1 MINRMTT
8 LAQSVE
14 IGGPGA
20 LPLESVACEL
30 EQ

>member
-8 LAQSVE
+8 LAQPVA
-14 IGGPGA
+14 IGGSGG

-30 EQ
+30 ER